1 MMQGS
6 IRKKVALLIME
17 EEENNSGILE
27 TPEAIIEYDILVYHM
42 MNGVT
47 FEKKGTTTKEKLE
60 ETLSFEADMETG
72 YSVSLDLTAI
82 INGKRYPFF
91 SVTPN
96 DRLFQ
101 NLENYIGAVPKISRD
116 IMVTEPKFPMFDTM
130 EQYYVTDNFRAFI
143 QDYRNTTGIVQG
155 DTPENI
161 ALIEQAEKEATAVAF
176 EKWKISEREVELL
189 TIRAEYEA
197 EGHID
202 IPFYVVRQ
210 SVIDKLITDSYPN
223 GKMPVVLTDVITE
236 VNFLETQAKVLERQ
250 IAATKK
256 QSLGALFATDEE
268 TTILDNFTNEKLY
281 TNLMNL
287 INGYKKAGLSNLST
301 YRLGVYESLKAATDN
316 LIVLKGKLENINY
329 VPKKSKVKKTY

>member
-17 EEENNSGILE
+17 EEKNNTGILE

-42 MNGVT
+42 MNGIA

-60 ETLSFEADMETG
+60 ETLTFEAELG
-72 YSVSLDLTAI
+72 SSYSVSLDLTAV
-82 INGKRYPFF
+82 INGKKYPFF

-96 DRLFQ
+96 DRLLQ
-101 NLENYIGAVPKISRD
+101 NIAKNIGEIPKISTY
-116 IMVTEPKFPMFDTM
+116 ISINEPEYYMFKTM
-130 EQYYVTDNFRAFI
+130 EEWMATDNFKNFI
-143 QDYRNTTGIVQG
+143 ADYRATTGVAQA

-161 ALIEQAEKEATAVAF
+161 ALIEQAEKDATTVAF
-176 EKWKISEREVELL
+176 DKWNISERDLELA
-189 TIRAEYEA
+189 TIRTEYEY

-210 SVIDKLITDSYPN
+210 SVIDKLITNSYPN

-268 TTILDNFTNEKLY
+268 TTILDNFTNETLY

-287 INGYKKAGLSNLST
+287 VNGYKKAGLSNLST
-301 YRLGVYESLKAATDN
+301 YRLGVYESLKTATDN

-329 VPKKSKVKKTY
+329 VPKEKKVKGTY